1 MLIETDSEIESTIS
15 KALDFAKSDKVVLVD
30 VNIDYQKRTRFTKDV
45 VKTIL
50 KKFPLSDKVRFIGRT
65 VKRKI
70 LG

>member
-15 KALDFAKSDKVVLVD
+15 KALDFAKSDKVVIVD

>member
-65 VKRKI
+65 IKRKI